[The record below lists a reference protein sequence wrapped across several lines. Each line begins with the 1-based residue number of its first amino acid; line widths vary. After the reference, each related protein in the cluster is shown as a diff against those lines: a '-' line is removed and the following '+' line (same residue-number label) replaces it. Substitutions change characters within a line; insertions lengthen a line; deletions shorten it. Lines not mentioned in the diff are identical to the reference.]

1 MKKSS
6 IVSRV
11 ECGKYR
17 SYAARFAAKEA
28 IYKALSS
35 FIKDEYEFTNYE
47 VIKNEKGKPIAKFNG
62 NLAQI
67 ADLQKIK
74 SHDLSLSHE
83 GEFAI
88 ATYVCEI

>member
-1 MKKSS
+1 MKKSNT
-6 IVSRV
+6 VSLV

-28 IYKALSS
+28 MYKALSS
-35 FIKDEYEFTNYE
+35 FIKDDYNYTDYE
-47 VIKNEKGKPIAKFNG
+47 VTKNEKGKPIAKFNG
-62 NLAQI
+62 KLAKI
-67 ADLQKIK
+67 EALQNIK

-88 ATYVCEI
+88 ATYVCEM

>member
-1 MKKSS
+1 MSL
-6 IVSRV
+6 V

-35 FIKDEYEFTNYE
+35 FIKDEYDYTDYE
-47 VIKNEKGKPIAKFNG
+47 VIKNEKGKPVAKFNG
-62 NLAQI
+62 KLAEI
-67 ADLQKIK
+67 EALNNIK
-74 SHDLSLSHE
+74 YHDLSLSHE
-83 GEFAI
+83 GEYAI